1 MPWYLYIAIR
11 HTFPKGKRLP
21 FFTIMSVTGV
31 VLGTMALVV
40 VLSVFNG
47 FGHAIREVVS
57 ETTGDLKVMNG
68 RGRIFENYEEQIERL
83 KESPLVESAAPSAFG
98 MVMLQYRNSPIVPA
112 VQGIDVEAERL
123 VVPLDDYIKYG
134 SLDELDDDSILISL
148 GVANTLGLRVGDEVD
163 IYTPLAISSYKDRGE
178 MLLPRIMRIAGVFET
193 GFAKVDENTIIT
205 TLRTMQDLY
214 GLGDGVHAIKVKLKD
229 RVDAD
234 LAAMELQNLIEAPFR
249 VSTWLESN
257 AEYLAIIQFEKR
269 MMFFLLLI
277 IVLVASFSIAT
288 SLFTSVVKKTREI
301 GLFASMGATSR
312 QIIACFCLQGFS
324 VGVVGT
330 VIGYALSFAIL
341 SQRDRI
347 TDALFSIIGGKE
359 QTMQFYFF
367 SELPVYYNPFDLAV
381 IAALTISIAT
391 LAGLVPSIKA
401 GLLKPVEA
409 LRSE

>member
-47 FGHAIREVVS
+47 FGHAIREVVAD
-57 ETTGDLKVMNG
+57 TTGDLKVM
-68 RGRIFENYEEQIERL
+68 RGYGQIFEDYEEKIGL
-83 KESPLVESAAPSAFG
+83 LNESPLVESAAPSAFG
-98 MVMLQYRNSPIVPA
+98 MVMLQTGNRPIVPQ
-112 VQGIDVEAERL
+112 VQGIDVELERKI
-123 VVPLDDYIKYG
+123 VPLDRYIRYG
-134 SLDELDDDSILISL
+134 DLDELDDDSLLISS
-148 GVANTLGLRVGDEVD
+148 GIANTLRIRVGDEVEL
-163 IYTPLAISSYKDRGE
+163 YTPLMIQRLNQNE
-178 MLLPRIMRIAGVFET
+178 VLLPRLMRVAAVFET
-193 GFAKVDENTIIT
+193 GFTKVDENTIIT
-205 TLRTMQDLY
+205 TLRSMQDLY
-214 GLGDGVHAIKVKLKD
+214 GLGDGVHALKVKLKEG
-229 RVDAD
+229 VDAD
-234 LAAMELQNLIEAPFR
+234 LAARELQGKFEPPFR

-257 AEYLAIIQFEKR
+257 ADYLAIIEFEKR
-269 MMFFLLLI
+269 MMFFILLI

-301 GLFASMGATSR
+301 GLFISMGATSR

-330 VIGYALSFAIL
+330 GIGFALSFALL
-341 SQRDRI
+341 SIRETI
-347 TDALFSIIGGKE
+347 IDAIFSVTGGRE

-367 SELPVYYNPFDLAV
+367 SELPVHYKVADLVTIAV
-381 IAALTISIAT
+381 LSIVIAT

>member
-11 HTFPKGKRLP
+11 HTFPKGKRWP

-68 RGRIFENYEEQIERL
+68 LIFEDYEDKIETL
-83 KESPLVESAAPSAFG
+83 KESPLVHSAAPSAFG
-98 MVMLQYRNSPIVPA
+98 VVVLQAGNRPIFPQI
-112 VQGIDVEAERL
+112 QGVDIEEEREI
-123 VVPLDDYIKYG
+123 VPLDNYVYSG
-134 SLDELDDDSILISL
+134 SLDEMDDDSILISS
-148 GVANTLGLRVGDEVD
+148 GIANTLRIRVGDEVD
-163 IYTPLAISSYKDRGE
+163 IYTPLMIEHLKKDE
-178 MLLPRIMRIAGVFET
+178 ILLPRLMRVAGLFET
-193 GFAKVDENTIIT
+193 GFAKIDENTIIS

-214 GLGDGVHAIKVKLKD
+214 GLGEGVHAIKVKLND
-229 RVDAD
+229 GVDAD
-234 LAAMELQNLIEAPFR
+234 SAATELQKSFERPFR

-312 QIIACFCLQGFS
+312 QITACFCLQGFS
-324 VGVVGT
+324 VGLVGT
-330 VIGYALSFAIL
+330 AIGYALSFAIL
-341 SQRDRI
+341 SMRDTI
-347 TDALFSIIGGKE
+347 TNALFWIIGGKE

-367 SELPVYYNPFDLAV
+367 SRLPVHYDTFDLV
-381 IAALTISIAT
+381 TIAILTVSVAT

-401 GLLKPVEA
+401 GMLKPVEA

>member
-47 FGHAIREVVS
+47 FGHAIRQVVAD
-57 ETTGDLKVMNG
+57 TTGDLKVMNG
-68 RGRIFENYEEQIERL
+68 RIFEDYEDKIDILE
-83 KESPLVESAAPSAFG
+83 ESPLVEAAAPSAFG
-98 MVMLQYRNSPIVPA
+98 MVMLQTGNRPIVPQ
-112 VQGIDVEAERL
+112 VQGIEVDLERKI
-123 VVPLDDYIKYG
+123 VPLDGYIRYG
-134 SLDELDDDSILISL
+134 NLDELDDDSVLISS
-148 GVANTLGLRVGDEVD
+148 GIANTLRLRVGDEVEL
-163 IYTPLAISSYKDRGE
+163 YTPLMIQRLNQNE
-178 MLLPRIMRIAGVFET
+178 VLLPRLMRVAAVFET
-193 GFAKVDENTIIT
+193 GFTKVDENTIIT
-205 TLRTMQDLY
+205 TLRSMQDLY
-214 GLGDGVHAIKVKLKD
+214 GLGNGVHAIKVKLKEG
-229 RVDAD
+229 VDTE
-234 LAAMELQNLIEAPFR
+234 LAARELQGLFEPPFR

-257 AEYLAIIQFEKR
+257 ADYLAIIEFEKR
-269 MMFFLLLI
+269 MMFFILLI
-277 IVLVASFSIAT
+277 IVLVASLSIAT

-301 GLFASMGATSR
+301 GLFTSMGATSR

-330 VIGYALSFAIL
+330 AIGFILSFSLLSVRETIIDAI
-341 SQRDRI
+341 
-347 TDALFSIIGGKE
+347 FSVIGGKE

-367 SELPVYYNPFDLAV
+367 SELPVHYKVGDLVV
-381 IAALTISIAT
+381 IAVLTISIAT

>member
-21 FFTIMSVTGV
+21 FFTVMSVTGV

-68 RGRIFENYEEQIERL
+68 RIFEGYEEKIAMLEA
-83 KESPLVESAAPSAFG
+83 SDLVQSAAPSAFG
-98 MVMLQYRNSPIVPA
+98 MVMLKAGNRPIVPQI
-112 VQGIDVEAERL
+112 QGIDLERERG
-123 VVPLDDYIKYG
+123 VVPIDEFLYSG
-134 SLDELDDDSILISL
+134 SLDDMDDDSILISS
-148 GVANTLGLRVGDEVD
+148 GVANTLRLRVGDEVD
-163 IYTPLAISSYKDRGE
+163 VYTPLMIERLKQDE
-178 MLLPRIMRIAGVFET
+178 VLLPKLLTVAGVFQT
-193 GFAKVDENTIIT
+193 DFAKIDENTIIS

-214 GLGDGVHAIKVKLKD
+214 GLGEGVHAIKIKLKPG
-229 RVDAD
+229 VDPD
-234 LAAMELQNLIEAPFR
+234 EAAIALQEQFKPPFR

-269 MMFFLLLI
+269 IMFFILLI
-277 IVLVASFSIAT
+277 IILVASFSIAT

-301 GLFASMGATSR
+301 GLFTSMGASSG
-312 QIIACFCLQGFS
+312 QIVSCFCLQGFS

-330 VIGYALSFAIL
+330 VLGYLLSFTIL
-341 SQRDRI
+341 SFRDQI
-347 TDALFSIIGGKE
+347 TNALFAMIGGKE
-359 QTMQFYFF
+359 QSMQFYFF
-367 SELPVYYNPFDLAV
+367 SRLPVHYDLVDLVV
-381 IAALTISIAT
+381 IAVLTISIAT
-391 LAGLVPSIKA
+391 LAGLVPALKA
-401 GLLKPVEA
+401 GWLKPSEA

>member
-47 FGHAIREVVS
+47 FGHAIREVVAD
-57 ETTGDLKVMNG
+57 TTGDLKVMKG
-68 RGRIFENYEEQIERL
+68 YGHIFEDHKEKIEL
-83 KESPLVESAAPSAFG
+83 LNSSPLVEAAAPSAFG
-98 MVMLQYRNSPIVPA
+98 MVMLQTDNRPIVPQ
-112 VQGIDVEAERL
+112 VQGIDVELERQI
-123 VVPLDDYIKYG
+123 VPLDEYIRYG
-134 SLDELDDDSILISL
+134 DLDELDDDSILISA
-148 GVANTLGLRVGDEVD
+148 GISNTLGLRIGDEVEL
-163 IYTPLAISSYKDRGE
+163 YTPLMIQRLNQNE
-178 MLLPRIMRIAGVFET
+178 ILLPRLMRVAAVFET

-205 TLRTMQDLY
+205 TLRSMQDLY
-214 GLGDGVHAIKVKLKD
+214 GLGQGVHAIKVKLKKG
-229 RVDAD
+229 VDAEF
-234 LAAMELQNLIEAPFR
+234 AAANLQELVEPPFR

-257 AEYLAIIQFEKR
+257 ADYLAIIEFEKR

-301 GLFASMGATSR
+301 GLFTSMGATSR

-324 VGVVGT
+324 VGLVGT
-330 VIGYALSFAIL
+330 AIGFGLSFAIL
-341 SQRDRI
+341 SMRE
-347 TDALFSIIGGKE
+347 SIIDIIFSMVGGKE
-359 QTMQFYFF
+359 RTMQFYFF
-367 SELPVYYNPFDLAV
+367 SELPVHYKVSDLIV
-381 IAALTISIAT
+381 IAILTISIAT

-401 GLLKPVEA
+401 GMLKPVEA

>member
-47 FGHAIREVVS
+47 FGHAIREVVAD
-57 ETTGDLKVMNG
+57 TTGDLKVM
-68 RGRIFENYEEQIERL
+68 RGYGQIFEDYEEKIGL
-83 KESPLVESAAPSAFG
+83 LNESPLVESAAPSAFG
-98 MVMLQYRNSPIVPA
+98 MVMLQTGNRPIVPQ
-112 VQGIDVEAERL
+112 VQGIDVELERKI
-123 VVPLDDYIKYG
+123 VPLDRYIRYG
-134 SLDELDDDSILISL
+134 DLDELDDDSLLISS
-148 GVANTLGLRVGDEVD
+148 GIANTLRIRVGDEVEL
-163 IYTPLAISSYKDRGE
+163 YTPLMIQRLNQNE
-178 MLLPRIMRIAGVFET
+178 VLLPRLMRVAAVFET
-193 GFAKVDENTIIT
+193 GFTKVDENTIIT
-205 TLRTMQDLY
+205 TLRSMQDLY
-214 GLGDGVHAIKVKLKD
+214 GLGDGVHALKVKLKEG
-229 RVDAD
+229 VDAD
-234 LAAMELQNLIEAPFR
+234 LAARELQGKFEPPFR

-257 AEYLAIIQFEKR
+257 ADYLAIIEFEKR
-269 MMFFLLLI
+269 MMFFILLI

-301 GLFASMGATSR
+301 GLFISMGATSR

-330 VIGYALSFAIL
+330 GIGFALSFALL
-341 SQRDRI
+341 SVRETI
-347 TDALFSIIGGKE
+347 IDAIFSVTGGRE

-367 SELPVYYNPFDLAV
+367 SELPVHYKVADLVTIAV
-381 IAALTISIAT
+381 LSIVIAT

>member
-47 FGHAIREVVS
+47 FGHAIREVVAD
-57 ETTGDLKVMNG
+57 TTGDLKVMNG
-68 RGRIFENYEEQIERL
+68 RIFEGYEDKIDLLE
-83 KESPLVESAAPSAFG
+83 ESPLVEAAAPSAFG
-98 MVMLQYRNSPIVPA
+98 MVMLQAGNRPIVPQ
-112 VQGIDVEAERL
+112 VQGIDLDAERKI
-123 VVPLDDYIKYG
+123 VPLDDYIRYG
-134 SLDELDDDSILISL
+134 DLEELDDDSLLISS
-148 GVANTLGLRVGDEVD
+148 GIANTLRLRVGDEVEL
-163 IYTPLAISSYKDRGE
+163 YTPLMIQRLNQNE
-178 MLLPRIMRIAGVFET
+178 VLLPRLMRVAAVFET
-193 GFAKVDENTIIT
+193 GFTKVDENTIIT
-205 TLRTMQDLY
+205 TLRSMQDLY
-214 GLGDGVHAIKVKLKD
+214 GLGEGVHALKVKLKD
-229 RVDAD
+229 GVDPE
-234 LAAMELQNLIEAPFR
+234 AAARELQGLFAPPFR

-257 AEYLAIIQFEKR
+257 ADYLAIIEFEKR
-269 MMFFLLLI
+269 MMFFILLI

-301 GLFASMGATSR
+301 GLFSSMGATSR

-330 VIGYALSFAIL
+330 GIGFALSFALLAVRETI
-341 SQRDRI
+341 I
-347 TDALFSIIGGKE
+347 DAIFSVIGGRE

-367 SELPVYYNPFDLAV
+367 SELPVHYKSSDLIV
-381 IAALTISIAT
+381 IAVLTITIAT

>member
-47 FGHAIREVVS
+47 FGHAIREVVAD
-57 ETTGDLKVMNG
+57 TTGDLKVMNG
-68 RGRIFENYEEQIERL
+68 RIFEDYEERIDL
-83 KESPLVESAAPSAFG
+83 LNESPLVESAAPSAFG
-98 MVMLQYRNSPIVPA
+98 MVMLQTGNRPIVPQ
-112 VQGIDVEAERL
+112 VQGIHVDLERQI
-123 VVPLDDYIKYG
+123 VPLDSYIRYG
-134 SLDELDDDSILISL
+134 DLDELDDDSVLISS
-148 GVANTLGLRVGDEVD
+148 GIANTLRLRVGDEVEL
-163 IYTPLAISSYKDRGE
+163 YTPLMIQRLNQNE
-178 MLLPRIMRIAGVFET
+178 VLLPQLMRVAAVFET
-193 GFAKVDENTIIT
+193 GFTKVDENTIIT
-205 TLRTMQDLY
+205 TLRSMQDLY
-214 GLGDGVHAIKVKLKD
+214 GLGEGVHAIKVKLKEG
-229 RVDAD
+229 VDAD
-234 LAAMELQNLIEAPFR
+234 FAARELQGKFEPPFR

-257 AEYLAIIQFEKR
+257 SDYLAIIEFEKR
-269 MMFFLLLI
+269 MMFFILLI

-301 GLFASMGATSR
+301 GLFTSMGATSR

-330 VIGYALSFAIL
+330 GIGFALSFALL
-341 SQRDRI
+341 SARETI
-347 TDALFSIIGGKE
+347 IDAIFSVIGGRE

-367 SELPVYYNPFDLAV
+367 SELPVHYKTIDLVV
-381 IAALTISIAT
+381 IAVLTITIAT
-391 LAGLVPSIKA
+391 LAGLIPSIKA

>member
-47 FGHAIREVVS
+47 FGHAIREVVAD
-57 ETTGDLKVMNG
+57 TTGDLKVMNG
-68 RGRIFENYEEQIERL
+68 RIFDDYDEKIDL
-83 KESPLVESAAPSAFG
+83 LESSELVEAAAPSAFG
-98 MVMLQYRNSPIVPA
+98 VVMLQAGNRPIFPQ
-112 VQGIDVEAERL
+112 VQGVDIDKERQI
-123 VVPLDDYIKYG
+123 VPLDDYVKYG
-134 SLDELDDDSILISL
+134 SLEELDDDSILISS
-148 GVANTLGLRVGDEVD
+148 GIANTLRLRVGEEVD
-163 IYTPLAISSYKDRGE
+163 VYTPLMIERLKQNE
-178 MLLPRIMRIAGVFET
+178 VLLPRLMRVAGIFET
-193 GFAKVDENTIIT
+193 GFAKIDENTIIT

-214 GLGDGVHAIKVKLKD
+214 GLEDGVHALKVKLKAG
-229 RVDAD
+229 VDATY
-234 LAAMELQNLIEAPFR
+234 AAQELQTLVEPPFR

-277 IVLVASFSIAT
+277 IVVVASFSIAT

-312 QIIACFCLQGFS
+312 QIVACFVLQGFS
-324 VGVVGT
+324 VGLVGT
-330 VIGYALSFAIL
+330 VIGFGLSFAIL
-341 SQRDRI
+341 SMRETI
-347 TDALFSIIGGKE
+347 TDTIFGMLGGKE

-367 SELPVYYNPFDLAV
+367 SELPVHYVPSDLAL
-381 IAALTISIAT
+381 IAVLTISIAT
-391 LAGLVPSIKA
+391 LAGLVPAVKA
-401 GLLKPVEA
+401 GRLKPVEA

>member
-31 VLGTMALVV
+31 VLGTLALVV

-47 FGHAIREVVS
+47 FGHAIREVVAD
-57 ETTGDLKVMNG
+57 TTGDLKVMNG
-68 RGRIFENYEEQIERL
+68 RIFEDYEDKIDL
-83 KESPLVESAAPSAFG
+83 LTESPLVDSAAPSTFG
-98 MVMLQYRNSPIVPA
+98 MVMLQAGNRPIFPQ
-112 VQGIDVEAERL
+112 VQGIEVDRERKI
-123 VVPLDDYIKYG
+123 VPLDDYIRYG
-134 SLDELDDDSILISL
+134 NLDELDDDSVLISS
-148 GVANTLGLRVGDEVD
+148 GIANTLRIRVGDEVD
-163 IYTPLAISSYKDRGE
+163 IYTPLMIERLKQDE
-178 MLLPRIMRIAGVFET
+178 VLLPRLMRVAAVFET
-193 GFAKVDENTIIT
+193 GFTKIDENTVIT

-214 GLGDGVHAIKVKLKD
+214 GLGDGVHAIKVKLKPG
-229 RVDAD
+229 VDAD
-234 LAAMELQNLIEAPFR
+234 FAARELQGKFEPPFR

-257 AEYLAIIQFEKR
+257 ADYLAIIEFEKR
-269 MMFFLLLI
+269 MMFFILLI

-301 GLFASMGATSR
+301 GLFTSMGATSQ

-330 VIGYALSFAIL
+330 AIGFALSFALL
-341 SQRDRI
+341 SARETI
-347 TDALFSIIGGKE
+347 IDAIFSVIGGKE

-367 SELPVYYNPFDLAV
+367 SELPVHYKPVDLIV
-381 IAALTISIAT
+381 IAVLSISIAT